1 MYTPFTRPPGP
12 PSAPDGRLCVDP
24 LADVRVKPARTWTKP
39 AAMAWALLLATLLGS
54 LPARAST
61 PGDAAAVPH
70 LDTRGQAAYRE
81 FLAAPL
87 HRAFAIAPGGAWGW
101 SADAVSPDAAE
112 RQALDACAR
121 HAPLPCVPYATDR
134 RVVFDARAWPTLWR
148 PYANAEAARHARV
161 GVARG
166 ERFPDLR
173 LTAPDGRSW
182 RVSTQR
188 GKVVLLHFW
197 GSWCPTCAHELP
209 QFARLQQAFKGRDDM
224 VFVYTQARESAADAR
239 RWLRDHKLAL
249 TLHDSGVKDRRDHSF
264 RLADGRTIADREVA
278 AVFPTTYVLDRHGIV
293 VFALRGAA
301 RDWTEFEPFLRDLL
315 DWR

>member
-1 MYTPFTRPPGP
+1 MHTPSTRPPGP
-12 PSAPDGRLCVDP
+12 STTTDGRCPCLDP
-24 LADVRVKPARTWTKP
+24 QVKPAR
-39 AAMAWALLLATLLGS
+39 AWAKSAAIVPALVLATLIGA
-54 LPARAST
+54 LPACAA
-61 PGDAAAVPH
+61 PLADATAVPH
-70 LDTRGQAAYRE
+70 LDARGQAAYRE

-101 SADAVSPDAAE
+101 SADAMSPETAE

-134 RVVFDARAWPTLWR
+134 RVVFDARAWPALWR
-148 PYANAEAARHARV
+148 PYATAETARQARV

-173 LTAPDGRSW
+173 LTAPNGRPW
-182 RVSTQR
+182 RLSAQR

-197 GSWCPTCAHELP
+197 GSWCPICTHELP
-209 QFARLQQAFKGRDDM
+209 QFARLQQALKGRDDM

-249 TLHDSGVKDRRDHSF
+249 TVHDSGVQDRRDHHF
-264 RLADGRTIADREVA
+264 RLADGRTVADRDIA
-278 AVFPTTYVLDRHGIV
+278 KVFPTTYVLDRHGIV
-293 VFALRGAA
+293 VFALHGAA